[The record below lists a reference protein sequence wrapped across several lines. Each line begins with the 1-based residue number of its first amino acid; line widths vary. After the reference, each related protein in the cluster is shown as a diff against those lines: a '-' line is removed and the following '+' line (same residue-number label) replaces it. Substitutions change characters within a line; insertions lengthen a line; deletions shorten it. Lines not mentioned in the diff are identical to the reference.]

1 VATAA
6 NVAPAA
12 KPKIALLSAIIRAF
26 PYMGLAYVIFM
37 GAIETS
43 LGAVYA
49 VAAVAVAGALAL
61 LLARN
66 PKVTVQVPALASLRA
81 TVEAWP
87 GEIVAVSAA
96 LLALGFGLIG
106 WAGWHATHDQSLS
119 WMAILL
125 LLLAL
130 FSLIRASYQ
139 RPEAAQA

>member
-1 VATAA
+1 
-6 NVAPAA
+6 
-12 KPKIALLSAIIRAF
+12 
-26 PYMGLAYVIFM
+26 MGLAYVIFL

-43 LGAVYA
+43 LQAVYI
-49 VAAVAVAGALAL
+49 VAALAIIGALAL
-61 LLARN
+61 VLARN
-66 PKVTVQVPALASLRA
+66 PKATAQVPSLAALRA

-96 LLALGFGLIG
+96 LLALGLGLIG

-125 LLLAL
+125 LALAL

-139 RPEAAQA
+139 RPEVATL